1 MEFGISNPKMKVVWL
16 CHFANQEMKEYFNKP
31 DIKVFS
37 PWISTLISLFKS
49 RKDIELHIVAP
60 NVFNNT
66 DCSFVHNGIHY
77 HFYPVR
83 HPLFS
88 KKINTLVKIIIGT
101 NYSAIQSKINKII
114 SEINPDIIHLH
125 GAENPYYSSGIIPL
139 FNKYPILT
147 TVQGFIRQTSHKS
160 SAILK
165 SIKIEEEILKK
176 SKHIGVRS
184 IEMNEIVLQI
194 NPDAN
199 LHFHNYPLSVPSV
212 LKNNIGKTEPV
223 DCLYFARLS
232 KEKGIEDLLKAIS
245 IVKKV
250 NSDITVSVIGGA
262 NKKYLTYLNSL
273 CSNLNIQENVKFLGF
288 LPTQEDIYK
297 YAFQAKLCVLPTYH
311 DIIPGTIIESMYMKL
326 PVIAYAVG
334 GIPELNLAQETIM
347 LVDKHDISQLAVK
360 IIQLIKDVELRK
372 QLAENAYN
380 YVNKRLD
387 NAKVVNDIIN
397 AYKLILNEDSTK

>member
-1 MEFGISNPKMKVVWL
+1 
-16 CHFANQEMKEYFNKP
+16 
-31 DIKVFS
+31 
-37 PWISTLISLFKS
+37 
-49 RKDIELHIVAP
+49 
-60 NVFNNT
+60 
-66 DCSFVHNGIHY
+66 
-77 HFYPVR
+77 
-83 HPLFS
+83 
-88 KKINTLVKIIIGT
+88 
-101 NYSAIQSKINKII
+101 
-114 SEINPDIIHLH
+114 
-125 GAENPYYSSGIIPL
+125 
-139 FNKYPILT
+139 
-147 TVQGFIRQTSHKS
+147 
-160 SAILK
+160 
-165 SIKIEEEILKK
+165 
-176 SKHIGVRS
+176 
-184 IEMNEIVLQI
+184 LQI